1 MITLSTGQPSTLGS
15 YLKLC
20 EVFFGADSVQ
30 AKFINEK
37 IATHAAGADEE
48 VVVEESQMMYL
59 LVNLPPADANEVG
72 EILS

>member
-1 MITLSTGQPSTLGS
+1 MMKLSTGQPSTLGS

-30 AKFINEK
+30 AKFINQK
-37 IATHAAGADEE
+37 IATNPNGPDEE

-59 LVNLPPADANEVG
+59 LVNLPPADTNDMKEL
-72 EILS
+72 LS

>member
-20 EVFFGADSVQ
+20 QLFFGDESVQ

-37 IATHAAGADEE
+37 IASTPNGPDEE

-59 LVNLPPADANEVG
+59 LVNLPPAGSDEMQAL
-72 EILS
+72 LS